1 MPAVSKAQQRFM
13 GMVRAAQ
20 KGEMKNPSP
29 EVQDAANSMKKKDA
43 KDFASTKH
51 KGLPEKKKVEEAV
64 YGGKEAEKKKK
75 IDAFMDKAMPK
86 RTFDQMG
93 RETDRRTGKLKEE
106 RGDDS
111 VRSSNG
117 RGNARDGVGTYTCRP
132 TSDLTE
138 ERFCELCGKMEY
150 REECSYGPKM
160 WDMFTI
166 RNFSKSVPV
175 PGKAT
180 YEEINWRKEVA
191 ESYSRIQE
199 RGRTYTII
207 FNWRG
212 RTLKVQMF
220 FSKFSRPTRE
230 EVRKELNKVY
240 PGPIVLY
247 YNPSKKE
254 PTLPY
259 MFAGDAGGDANEPRS
274 RRN

>member
-1 MPAVSKAQQRFM
+1 MPSVSKAQQRFM
-13 GMVRAAQ
+13 GMVRATQ

-51 KGLPEKKKVEEAV
+51 KGLPEKKVS
-64 YGGKEAEKKKK
+64 KEDYDSVSD
-75 IDAFMDKAMPK
+75 IDARSDASDG
-86 RTFDQMG
+86 TGDNA
-93 RETDRRTGKLKEE
+93 DRSPTLAELK
-106 RGDDS
+106 GY
-111 VRSSNG
+111 G
-117 RGNARDGVGTYTCRP
+117 
-132 TSDLTE
+132 E
-138 ERFCELCGKMEY
+138 ERFCELCGKKEY

-160 WDMFTI
+160 WDMFTV
-166 RNFSKSVPV
+166 RNFSKSVVV

-180 YEEINWRKEVA
+180 YEEVNWRQEMA
-191 ESYSRIQE
+191 ESYLRIQE

-220 FSKFSRPTRE
+220 FNKFSRPTRE
-230 EVRKELNKVY
+230 EVRAELSKVY

-247 YNPSKKE
+247 YNPSPKE

-259 MFAGDAGGDANEPRS
+259 MFAGDAGENK
-274 RRN
+274 

>member
-1 MPAVSKAQQRFM
+1 MPSVSKAQQRFM
-13 GMVRAAQ
+13 GMVRATQ

-93 RETDRRTGKLKEE
+93 RETDRRTGKLKED

-111 VRSSNG
+111 IRSSDG
-117 RGNARDGVGTYTCRP
+117 RGNASDGTGDNADRSP
-132 TSDLTE
+132 TLAELKGYGE
-138 ERFCELCGKMEY
+138 ERFCELCGKKEY

-160 WDMFTI
+160 WDMFTV
-166 RNFSKSVPV
+166 RNFSKSVVV

-180 YEEINWRKEVA
+180 YEEVNWRQEMA
-191 ESYSRIQE
+191 ESYLRIQE

-220 FSKFSRPTRE
+220 FNKFSRPTRE
-230 EVRKELNKVY
+230 EVRAELSKVY

-247 YNPSKKE
+247 YNPSPKE

-259 MFAGDAGGDANEPRS
+259 MFAGDAGENK
-274 RRN
+274 